1 MAAHRH
7 PAGRSDQGVEQ
18 RSGAALKA
26 SRRPDARQLAHEQ
39 AQVQSANA
47 HQEPLEDV
55 GMAAQMDSA
64 QPPGFVEIG
73 VRPFEAFAPA
83 AHQTQAAGA
92 SDPPAVGIHGGPG
105 CGLAPPA
112 APPAVRLRYVV
123 SARKPSFRAE
133 ICANSWHPG
142 RDFGTDRRRRR
153 RLTSCGIAKGSKS
166 ARMSCF
172 QGQEDRA
179 VSCRLGIQLGYQ
191 GRLVR
196 RRVVVVC
203 VPASAGS
210 TRCDAGWPPAP
221 TRQPYA
227 RNRPHHGCELG
238 RVPDAPTH

>member
-1 MAAHRH
+1 MGVSH
-7 PAGRSDQGVEQ
+7 PPVSQ
-18 RSGAALKA
+18 RSVANTSKQPYCLLFACRRSSRASIQSAIQGEWVFTRRIDDCAKPQAPGVSQAAL
-26 SRRPDARQLAHEQ
+26 
-39 AQVQSANA
+39 
-47 HQEPLEDV
+47 
-55 GMAAQMDSA
+55 
-64 QPPGFVEIG
+64 
-73 VRPFEAFAPA
+73 
-83 AHQTQAAGA
+83 
-92 SDPPAVGIHGGPG
+92 
-105 CGLAPPA
+105 
-112 APPAVRLRYVV
+112 V
-123 SARKPSFRAE
+123 SARKPSFRGE

>member
-1 MAAHRH
+1 MSKSKVRKCLRSGLAAL
-7 PAGRSDQGVEQ
+7 PSNPLAAGR
-18 RSGAALKA
+18 A
-26 SRRPDARQLAHEQ
+26 RRGYRLSFGS
-39 AQVQSANA
+39 SATA
-47 HQEPLEDV
+47 C
-55 GMAAQMDSA
+55 S
-64 QPPGFVEIG
+64 
-73 VRPFEAFAPA
+73 
-83 AHQTQAAGA
+83 
-92 SDPPAVGIHGGPG
+92 
-105 CGLAPPA
+105 APPSWSHTTTSPRSRVVRFLGAQFRNDGRKPCGTA
-112 APPAVRLRYVV
+112 ATSCCRSIFGNFDVAIYLV